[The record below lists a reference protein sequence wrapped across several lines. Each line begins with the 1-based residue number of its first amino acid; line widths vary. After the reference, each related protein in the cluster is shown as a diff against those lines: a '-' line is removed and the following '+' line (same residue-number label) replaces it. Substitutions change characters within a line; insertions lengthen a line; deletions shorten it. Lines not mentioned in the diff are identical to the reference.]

1 MTMGQG
7 EKGVEVAEFITR
19 RRLLRER
26 DAERRRKHAH
36 DGERGPADLH
46 SLSNDCRQ
54 PAEAT
59 LEQAVRQHDALV
71 VLRGQPAERG
81 PCARHLPIISTDES
95 DAFLT
100 WLATG
105 NQTEVPC
112 AVHSHFFEDLRL
124 LLPHEVIA
132 T

>member
-7 EKGVEVAEFITR
+7 DKGVEVAEFITR
-19 RRLLRER
+19 RRLLRES
-26 DAERRRKHAH
+26 DAGRRRQHAH

-59 LEQAVRQHDALV
+59 LEQAVRQHHAMLV

-81 PCARHLPIISTDES
+81 PCARNLPKISTDGS

-105 NQTEVPC
+105 NQAEV
-112 AVHSHFFEDLRL
+112 
-124 LLPHEVIA
+124 
-132 T
+132 